1 MNPAA
6 RFFACLLGRRHAF
19 LTYFYDD
26 VARGRRIDP
35 QRVADLRKNYVWAN
49 YLMMWGVW
57 PCLIFWSNSW
67 AVTLAAI
74 PLGYLVGRN
83 AASIKL
89 VALPESA
96 MHPNPEMDTTAFL
109 TSLLERH
116 PQLKPFYE
124 ANGLPKSGNQ
134 FLESLLV
141 RYVTAV
147 ILGAPDHAFRK
158 H

>member
-35 QRVADLRKNYVWAN
+35 QRVAVLRKNYVYAN
-49 YLMMWGVW
+49 YLLMWGVW
-57 PCLIFWSNSW
+57 ACLMYWLNSW
-67 AVTLAAI
+67 
-74 PLGYLVGRN
+74 
-83 AASIKL
+83 ASIKL
-89 VALPESA
+89 LALPESA

-124 ANGLPKSGNQ
+124 ANDLPRSGNQ
-134 FLESLLV
+134 FLESVLV

-158 H
+158 Y

>member
-26 VARGRRIDP
+26 VARGRRIDL
-35 QRVADLRKNYVWAN
+35 QRVADLRKNYVYAN
-49 YLMMWGVW
+49 YLMMWAVW
-57 PCLIFWSNSW
+57 TCLMFWMNSW
-67 AVTLAAI
+67 ATTLSAI
-74 PLGYLVGRN
+74 PLVLLVGRN

-89 VALPESA
+89 LALPESA
-96 MHPNPEMDTTAFL
+96 MNPNPERDTTAFL
-109 TSLLERH
+109 TSLLEKH

-124 ANGLPKSGNQ
+124 ANGLPNSGNQ

-158 H
+158 Q